1 MTPLTDRSCGNDISE
16 IKIVEQEQDNYVTL
30 EFTID
35 GKKSNVEISI
45 RHLLDTLYDNGW
57 WFKGGTHSNEPQ
69 AWRTFNKTYPLY
81 REFLNQMPKDIN
93 EAVCQLAHLVLDKHG
108 MYRRYCNPY
117 DINNAEEYPHTN
129 DEIIKRLKIIE
140 RKEESK

>member
-1 MTPLTDRSCGNDISE
+1 MSDISE
-16 IKIVEQEQDNYVTL
+16 IKIVEQEQDNYVAF

-35 GKKSNVEISI
+35 GKKSYVEIPFEVI
-45 RHLLDTLYDNGW
+45 INLLMEHGW

-81 REFLNQMPKDIN
+81 KEFLDEMPKDID
-93 EAVCQLAHLVLDKHG
+93 EAVCQLANLVLDKD
-108 MYRRYCNPY
+108 MPYRRLCKPY
-117 DINNAEEYPHTN
+117 DINNAEEYPYTN
-129 DEIIKRLKIIE
+129 AEIIKRLKIIE